1 MNSGEVIFGARPSFA
16 RSPVTIKAPPRHARW
31 RKVRPKDD
39 GERVRA
45 RRAEADHEVT
55 TSHGKLRA
63 RGGKDFI
70 VTYPKGDRAVVAEDI
85 FEKTYEPDGM
95 GAYKKR
101 SNLVLRYFTLKR
113 PALIHTLEGEQRAE
127 PGDWIMQ
134 GVAGELW
141 PVSPEQALQKYH
153 PL

>member
-1 MNSGEVIFGARPSFA
+1 MNLGEVIFGARPSFMQ
-16 RSPVTIKAPPRHARW
+16 SPVAIKAPPRHARW
-31 RKVRPKDD
+31 QEVRPKPDV
-39 GERVRA
+39 ERVRA
-45 RRAEADHEVT
+45 RRAEGDHEVQT
-55 TSHGKLRA
+55 AQGKLQA
-63 RGGKDFI
+63 HGGDYI
-70 VTYPKGDRAVVAEDI
+70 VTYKAGDQAVVRPDI
-85 FEKTYEPDGM
+85 FEKTYAPDGI

-101 SNLVLRYFTLKR
+101 TDIVLRYFTLER

-141 PVSPEQALQKYH
+141 PVPQEKALQKYD

>member
-1 MNSGEVIFGARPSFA
+1 VLGEVIFGAKPFQH
-16 RSPVTIKAPPRHARW
+16 SPVTIKTAPRHARW
-31 RKVRPKDD
+31 RKVRAKRD

-45 RRAEADHEVT
+45 RRAEADHDVT
-55 TSHGKLRA
+55 TARGKLHA

-70 VTYPKGDRAVVAEDI
+70 LIYDTGDRAVVRGDI
-85 FEKTYEPDGM
+85 FEKTYEPDGI
-95 GAYKKR
+95 GVYKKR
-101 SNLVLRYFTLKR
+101 TDVVFRYFTLER
-113 PALIHTLEGEQRAE
+113 PALIHTLEGVQRAK

-141 PVSPEQALQKYH
+141 PVPQGKALQKYD

>member
-1 MNSGEVIFGARPSFA
+1 MNLGEVIFGATPSFA
-16 RSPVTIKAPPRHARW
+16 RSPVTIKTPPRHARW
-31 RKVRPKDD
+31 RQVRPKRV

-45 RRAEADHEVT
+45 RRAEADHDVAT
-55 TSHGKLRA
+55 AHGKLRA

-70 VTYPKGDRAVVAEDI
+70 VTYAAGEDAVVRGDI
-85 FEKTYEPDGM
+85 FENTYEPDGI
-95 GAYKKR
+95 GVYKKR
-101 SNLVLRYFTLKR
+101 SDIVLRYFTLER
-113 PALIHTLEGEQRAE
+113 PALIHTLEGVQRAE

-141 PVSPEQALQKYH
+141 PVSADKALQKYD

>member
-1 MNSGEVIFGARPSFA
+1 MNLGEVIFGARPSFA
-16 RSPVTIKAPPRHARW
+16 QSPVTIKTAPRHARW
-31 RKVRPKDD
+31 QEVRPKPD

-45 RRAEADHEVT
+45 RRAEGDHEIKT
-55 TSHGKLRA
+55 AQGKLHA
-63 RGGKDFI
+63 QGGDYI
-70 VTYPKGDRAVVAEDI
+70 ITYTAGDQAVVRPDI
-85 FEKTYEPDGM
+85 FEKTYAPDGI
-95 GAYKKR
+95 GVYKKR
-101 SNLVLRYFTLKR
+101 ADIVLRYFTLER

-141 PVSPEQALQKYH
+141 PVPQDKALQKYD

>member
-1 MNSGEVIFGARPSFA
+1 MNLGEVIFGARPSFA
-16 RSPVTIKAPPRHARW
+16 RSPAIIKAAPRHARW
-31 RKVRPKDD
+31 RQVRPKED

-45 RRAEADHEVT
+45 RRAEADHDVAT
-55 TSHGKLRA
+55 AQGKLRA
-63 RGGKDFI
+63 RGGEDFI
-70 VTYPKGDRAVVAEDI
+70 VTYEGGDRAVVREDI
-85 FEKTYEPDGM
+85 FEKTYEPDGI
-95 GAYKKR
+95 GVYKKR
-101 SNLVLRYFTLKR
+101 SDIVLRYFTLER

-141 PVSPEQALQKYH
+141 PVAQEKALQKYD

>member
-1 MNSGEVIFGARPSFA
+1 MLGEVLFGANPFQ
-16 RSPVTIKAPPRHARW
+16 RSPLTIKAAPRHARW
-31 RKVRPKDD
+31 HKVRPKRD

-55 TSHGKLRA
+55 TTKGKLRA
-63 RGGKDFI
+63 CSGEDFI
-70 VTYPKGDRAVVAEDI
+70 VTYGGGDQAVVRGDI
-85 FEKTYEPDGM
+85 FEKTYEPDGI
-95 GAYKKR
+95 GVYKKR
-101 SNLVLRYFTLKR
+101 SDVVLRYFTLER
-113 PALIHTLEGEQRAE
+113 PALIHTAEGVQRAE

-141 PVSPEQALQKYH
+141 PVPQEKALQKYD

>member
-1 MNSGEVIFGARPSFA
+1 MLDEVIFGANPSFA
-16 RSPVTIKAPPRHARW
+16 RSPVTIKTAPRHARW
-31 RKVRPKDD
+31 HKVRPKRD

-45 RRAEADHEVT
+45 RRAEADHDVMT
-55 TSHGKLRA
+55 TRGKLRA
-63 RGGKDFI
+63 RGGEDF
-70 VTYPKGDRAVVAEDI
+70 VVSYGPNEHAVIRGDI
-85 FEKTYEPDGM
+85 FEKTYEPDGI
-95 GAYKKR
+95 GVYKKR
-101 SNLVLRYFTLKR
+101 SDIVLRYFTLER

-141 PVSPEQALQKYH
+141 PVPQEKALQKYI

>member
-1 MNSGEVIFGARPSFA
+1 MNLSEVIFGAHPSFA
-16 RSPVTIKAPPRHARW
+16 RSPVTIKTAPRHARW
-31 RKVRPKDD
+31 RKVRPKPD

-45 RRAEADHEVT
+45 RRAEADHKVT
-55 TSHGKLRA
+55 TQQGELRA
-63 RGGKDFI
+63 RGGEDFI
-70 VTYPKGDRAVVAEDI
+70 VTYENGDRAVVRQDI
-85 FEKTYEPDGM
+85 FEKTYEPAGI
-95 GAYKKR
+95 GVYKKR
-101 SNLVLRYFTLKR
+101 SDIVLRYFTLER

-141 PVSPEQALQKYH
+141 PVPQDQALQKYD

>member
-1 MNSGEVIFGARPSFA
+1 MNLGEVIFGARPSFA

-31 RKVRPKDD
+31 RQVRPKPD

-55 TSHGKLRA
+55 TAHGKLRA
-63 RGGKDFI
+63 RGGEDFI
-70 VTYPKGDRAVVAEDI
+70 VTYGRGDHAVVRGDI
-85 FEKTYEPDGM
+85 FEKTYQPDGN

-101 SNLVLRYFTLKR
+101 SDIVLRYFTLER

-141 PVSPEQALQKYH
+141 PVPQDKALQKYD

>member
-1 MNSGEVIFGARPSFA
+1 MNLGEVIFGAAPWFA
-16 RSPVTIKAPPRHARW
+16 RSPVTIKTAPRHARW
-31 RKVRPKDD
+31 HEVRPKRG

-55 TSHGKLRA
+55 TARGKLRA
-63 RGGKDFI
+63 RGGEDFI
-70 VTYPKGDRAVVAEDI
+70 ITYGPNDRAVIRGDI
-85 FEKTYEPDGM
+85 FEKTYEADGI
-95 GAYKKR
+95 GVYKKR
-101 SNLVLRYFTLKR
+101 SDIVLRYFTLER

-141 PVSPEQALQKYH
+141 PVPREKALRKYD